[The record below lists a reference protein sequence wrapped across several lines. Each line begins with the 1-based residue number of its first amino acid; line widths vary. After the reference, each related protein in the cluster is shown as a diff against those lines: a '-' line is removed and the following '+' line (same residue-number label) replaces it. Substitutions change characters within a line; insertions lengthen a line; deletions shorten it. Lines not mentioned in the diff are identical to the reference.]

1 MIARHGP
8 APPLLVTTMTL
19 TYIASLAF
27 MQRHPS
33 VELAGAAA
41 RAGARPMRRLHR
53 LAGLHR
59 WRPSRRTRTPGRPRT
74 RPIPG
79 PVLLVVRNNRRLE
92 EIEATAKNNSNQPL
106 SVMLAAEDGWGEVL
120 SIERLD
126 LDAGEARRF
135 GAIHGLP
142 LPNGGRIRIHTP
154 GYVDHEVDIP
164 L

>member
-1 MIARHGP
+1 
-8 APPLLVTTMTL
+8 
-19 TYIASLAF
+19 
-27 MQRHPS
+27 
-33 VELAGAAA
+33 
-41 RAGARPMRRLHR
+41 
-53 LAGLHR
+53 
-59 WRPSRRTRTPGRPRT
+59 
-74 RPIPG
+74 
-79 PVLLVVRNNRRLE
+79 LLVVRNNRRLE

-126 LDAGEARRF
+126 LDAGEALRF
-135 GAIHGLP
+135 SAIHGLP